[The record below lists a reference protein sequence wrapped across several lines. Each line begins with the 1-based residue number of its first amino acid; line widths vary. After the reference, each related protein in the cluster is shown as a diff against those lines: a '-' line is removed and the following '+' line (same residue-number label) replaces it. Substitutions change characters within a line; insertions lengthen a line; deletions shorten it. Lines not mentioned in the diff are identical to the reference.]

1 MTGTKYSA
9 EAVNTNLSFKR
20 FCSMEFCGKYLLPS
34 KEFKTKDETE
44 FSMVGERSARSDATM
59 KMLVDIA
66 EVRMSA

>member
-20 FCSMEFCGKYLLPS
+20 FCSMEFPS

-59 KMLVDIA
+59 KMLVDVA

>member
-9 EAVNTNLSFKR
+9 ETVNTNHFLWVLDCQPIKPLEYAFV
-20 FCSMEFCGKYLLPS
+20 
-34 KEFKTKDETE
+34 
-44 FSMVGERSARSDATM
+44 MVGERSARSDATM